1 MLLLGLALE
10 LAALGVA
17 VFPRWRH
24 SARWGYGPSVT
35 IGILLFFV
43 ALLAAG
49 GKSNSIEAIGDRL
62 DQPQRMV
69 MRRPDIG
76 VAPELTEEPVDNARP
91 SALSL
96 EVSEAK

>member
-1 MLLLGLALE
+1 MLLLGLALV

-17 VFPRWRH
+17 VFPCWHH
-24 SARWGYGPSVT
+24 SARWGYVPSAT

-49 GKSNSIEAIGDRL
+49 GKSNSIETIGGRL

-69 MRRPDIG
+69 MQRPDIG
-76 VAPELTEEPVDNARP
+76 IAPEPVEKPVDGRP
-91 SALSL
+91 PAVSL
-96 EVSEAK
+96 EVTEAR